1 MAGKSKKTKTDT
13 RKKGAKKPS
22 GKKMRSPLK
31 DERFKVTLGL
41 FFIGFAILLALSF
54 TSYLFTWQE
63 DQSKLDIPLTELFT
77 DVSIKVD
84 NWIGKLG
91 ATLSNS
97 FIHNGF
103 GLASFVFIFIF
114 LIIGFRLLKLRLF
127 PLRKSLFL
135 SLTGMI
141 WVSVL
146 LGFIFSDK
154 MFYLGGAHGYFL
166 AQWLNAFIGKAGTI
180 MLLLLSFFAILIFSY
195 KPALGIIKNLL
206 KKIKHINSGQ
216 LQEDDNDL
224 QSADNKS
231 SQPEESPASPSSQSD
246 EHSLETETD
255 KTDSEIESIQ
265 PEVIRPSVNP
275 DTETSQNESETPE
288 NPDDEEDE
296 IKLEVD
302 DSYMTAEQ
310 KQNEKVK
317 ISNDGDYDPTLD
329 LSNYKM
335 PPVELLEDHQTDRTE
350 VSEKDLKEN
359 SDRIVNTLQDYNIEI
374 ARISATVGPTV
385 TLYEIVPAKGVRI
398 SKIKNLEDDIALSL
412 AALGIRIIAPIPGK
426 GTIGIEVP
434 NRRPE
439 IVSMRSVLTSPEYLN
454 TKYELPVVI
463 GKKINNDPMIFNLAK
478 MPHLLI
484 AGATGQGKSVGLNAI
499 ITSLLYKKHP
509 AQLKFVMVDPKKIEL
524 SFYSKL
530 ERHFLAKL
538 PDEEEP
544 IITDTQKVIHTL
556 NSLTKE
562 MDMRYDLLKKAGA
575 RNIKE
580 YNKKYITRKLNPEKG
595 HHYLPYIVVIVDE
608 FADLIQTAGKEIE
621 GPIARLAQLA
631 RAIGIHLIIA
641 TQRPS
646 TNVITGTIKANFP
659 ARISFRVSSSIDSR
673 TILDSTGAN
682 QLIGRGDML
691 INDGQNLV
699 RAQCAFVDTP
709 EIEDI
714 TEYIGSQQGYPSALI
729 LPEPDTEDSETAKV
743 DPNEKLDENFEDAA
757 RLVVRHQQGST
768 SLIQRKLSIGY
779 NRAGRIID
787 QLEATGIV
795 GPFEGSKARKVLY
808 PDEYALEQYLNSLNE
823 KEQN

>member
-1 MAGKSKKTKTDT
+1 VST
-13 RKKGAKKPS
+13 RKKQTKKKSSKKKEKTGAKKKRS
-22 GKKMRSPLK
+22 GNIFTFLK
-31 DERFKVTLGL
+31 DERVKVSAGILL
-41 FFIGFAILLALSF
+41 ISFAILLALSF
-54 TSYLFTWQE
+54 TSYFFTWKV
-63 DQSKLDIPLTELFT
+63 DQSKLEISSFELFK
-77 DVSIKVD
+77 DASIQVE

-91 ATLSNS
+91 AFLSNG

-103 GLASFVFIFIF
+103 GIAAIAFVLIFIV
-114 LIIGFRLLKLRLF
+114 IGFRLLNIKLLPIGKTIF
-127 PLRKSLFL
+127 ISLI
-135 SLTGMI
+135 GMI
-141 WVSVL
+141 WFSVL
-146 LGFIFSDK
+146 LGYIFSDK
-154 MFYLGGAHGYFL
+154 LFYLGGSHGYFL
-166 AQWLNAFIGKAGTI
+166 AQWLNALLGKAGTLI
-180 MLLLLSFFAILIFSY
+180 LLLISFFAIIIFSF
-195 KPALGIIKNLL
+195 KNALKMIKAWIFKAKKFNVEEL
-206 KKIKHINSGQ
+206 K
-216 LQEDDNDL
+216 
-224 QSADNKS
+224 
-231 SQPEESPASPSSQSD
+231 
-246 EHSLETETD
+246 
-255 KTDSEIESIQ
+255 
-265 PEVIRPSVNP
+265 
-275 DTETSQNESETPE
+275 
-288 NPDDEEDE
+288 EEDE
-296 IKLEVD
+296 DEISEKDGIKTEVTENSND
-302 DSYMTAEQ
+302 TTNASIELTNQPDNENTNSEDEKATVELNSTPIIQ
-310 KQNEKVK
+310 SEKTNNEKKNKDLQFEYEKAAEDEKAAEGDIKVN
-317 ISNDGDYDPTLD
+317 NDGDYDPKLD
-329 LSNYKM
+329 LSFYKM
-335 PPVELLEDHQTDRTE
+335 PPVSLLEDHQSDVPE
-350 VSEKDLKEN
+350 VSEADLKEN
-359 SDRIVNTLQDYNIEI
+359 SDKIIKTLKDYKIEI
-374 ARISATVGPTV
+374 SKISATIGPTV
-385 TLYEIVPAKGVRI
+385 TLYEIVPAPGVRI

-434 NRRPE
+434 NKHPE
-439 IVSMRSVLTSPEYLN
+439 IVSMRDVLTSKKFQECD
-454 TKYELPVVI
+454 YELPVVM
-463 GKKINNDPMIFNLAK
+463 GRKINNEPMIFNLAK
-478 MPHLLI
+478 MPHLLM

-524 SFYSKL
+524 SFYAKL

-575 RNIKE
+575 RNLIE
-580 YNKKYITRKLNPEKG
+580 YNKKYIKRKLNPDKG
-595 HHYLPYIVVIVDE
+595 HHYLPYIVVVIDE

-691 INDGQNLV
+691 LNDGKALV

-709 EIEDI
+709 EIEEI
-714 TEYIGSQQGYPSALI
+714 TEYIANQQGYPSALL
-729 LPEPDTEDSETAKV
+729 LPEPDTDESGGAKV
-743 DPNEKLDENFEDAA
+743 LADDKLDDLFDEAA

-787 QLEATGIV
+787 QLEARGIV

-808 PDEYALEQYLNSLNE
+808 PDEYSLEQYLNTIHEND
-823 KEQN
+823 

>member
-1 MAGKSKKTKTDT
+1 
-13 RKKGAKKPS
+13 
-22 GKKMRSPLK
+22 MRSPLK

>member
-1 MAGKSKKTKTDT
+1 MST
-13 RKKGAKKPS
+13 RKKQTKKQS
-22 GKKMRSPLK
+22 GKKKEKSGANKKNSVNLLAFLK
-31 DERFKVTLGL
+31 DERVKVSAGIIL
-41 FFIGFAILLALSF
+41 ISFAILLALSF
-54 TSYLFTWQE
+54 TSYFFTWKT
-63 DQSKLDIPLTELFT
+63 DQSKLEINNFELFK
-77 DVSIKVD
+77 DASIQVE

-91 ATLSNS
+91 ASLSNG

-103 GLASFVFIFIF
+103 GIASIAFVLIFIV
-114 LIIGFRLLKLRLF
+114 IGFRLLNVKLLPIGKTIF
-127 PLRKSLFL
+127 ISLI
-135 SLTGMI
+135 GMI
-141 WVSVL
+141 WLSVL
-146 LGFIFSDK
+146 LGYVFSDNL
-154 MFYLGGAHGYFL
+154 FYLGGSHGYFL
-166 AQWLNAFIGKAGTI
+166 AQWLNALLGKTGTLI
-180 MLLLLSFFAILIFSY
+180 LLLISFFAIIIFSFKNALNIIKGWIFTAKKFNVEQLKEEDDDKDEPKAEEIEEKIDTTNAAIDITNQAETEKTDAEDP
-195 KPALGIIKNLL
+195 KPAMELNHK
-206 KKIKHINSGQ
+206 Q
-216 LQEDDNDL
+216 TE
-224 QSADNKS
+224 
-231 SQPEESPASPSSQSD
+231 AS
-246 EHSLETETD
+246 E
-255 KTDSEIESIQ
+255 K
-265 PEVIRPSVNP
+265 VR
-275 DTETSQNESETPE
+275 TPE
-288 NPDDEEDE
+288 DEKKLQFEYEKAAEDE
-296 IKLEVD
+296 KAAEGEIKV
-302 DSYMTAEQ
+302 
-310 KQNEKVK
+310 N
-317 ISNDGDYDPTLD
+317 NDGDYDPKLD
-329 LSNYKM
+329 LGFYKM
-335 PPVELLEDHQTDRTE
+335 PPIDLLEDHQSDVPE
-350 VSEKDLKEN
+350 VSEADLKEN
-359 SDRIVNTLQDYNIEI
+359 SDKIIKTLKDYKIEI
-374 ARISATVGPTV
+374 SKISATIGPTV
-385 TLYEIVPAKGVRI
+385 TLYEIVPAPGVRI

-434 NRRPE
+434 NKHPE
-439 IVSMRSVLTSPEYLN
+439 IVSMRDVLTSKKFQECD
-454 TKYELPVVI
+454 YELPVVM
-463 GKKINNDPMIFNLAK
+463 GRKINNEPMIFNLAK
-478 MPHLLI
+478 MPHLLM

-524 SFYSKL
+524 SFYAKL

-575 RNIKE
+575 RNLIE
-580 YNKKYITRKLNPEKG
+580 YNKKYIKRKLNPEKG
-595 HHYLPYIVVIVDE
+595 HHYLPYIVVVIDE

-691 INDGQNLV
+691 LNDGKALV

-709 EIEDI
+709 EIEEI
-714 TEYIGSQQGYPSALI
+714 TEYIANQQGYPSALL
-729 LPEPDTEDSETAKV
+729 LPEPDSDESETAKV
-743 DPNEKLDENFEDAA
+743 MTDDKLDDLFDEAA

-787 QLEATGIV
+787 QLEARGIV
-795 GPFEGSKARKVLY
+795 GQFEGSKARKVLY
-808 PDEYALEQYLNSLNE
+808 PDEYSLEQYLNSIHEND
-823 KEQN
+823 